1 MKKVVRY
8 VLVLLAPM
16 FACQQSGDVDVPNE
30 KERPSKSESAV
41 VNPRVDSLSKAPYIT
56 RDVKRQ
62 AVLFDSSKGKT
73 PYPAHPNVHRLTNL
87 QQWPVDNKALTR
99 VPLKLW
105 NAAGPPHFMVNGTG
119 DTVKTGVTI
128 PAHMQTLDAGP
139 ILREEAHR
147 PRFRDDATENIRYL
161 DVDQGMASSYV
172 YSVLEDRSGSLWFGH
187 QVGFSR
193 YDGVTFTHFTESP
206 GIAMGWCMLEDSY
219 GNIWF
224 GTLGYGLIKYDGHGF
239 SHLTEADGMLH
250 ENVLSLAED
259 RNGAIWIGTDAG
271 LTKFDG
277 ESFYHYTEAEG
288 LMNSSVNAIHIDAE
302 GVFWLGTE
310 EGLIRFDGEVFTQYT
325 ENDGLSN
332 NRVVAL
338 LEDASGQLWLGT
350 NGGGANRFDGAS
362 FTHYTTDVG
371 LNHNVV
377 RCIEEDA
384 HGNIWLSTDGGGT
397 NLIRGNQLINYGLQ
411 EGLYVDVYGSCIDRA
426 GHLWFGTN
434 GGGVSTLAPN
444 SFKHYSDVNGLANS
458 YIHAIEEDH
467 EGNIW
472 IGSDGGGLHR
482 YDGQNFHNYTMD
494 DGLAGNS
501 ISSLLVHSNG
511 DLWVGTTYNGLGRF
525 DGQTFEKFDTNDGL
539 GKEYIG
545 CISEDADGNVW
556 FGTDGAGLVKYD
568 GRDFH
573 RYTQQHGLSH
583 NVVNDI
589 FCDGNNMLW
598 IGTDGGLSVF
608 DGKTFT
614 NYTQQEGFELAPVGS
629 ITKDRNGHWWFG
641 SGGAGLCKYDGKE
654 FRYFTEE
661 EGLSEN
667 LVWAMREDRD
677 QNIWV
682 STENGLNQLV
692 STAEDQYAFI
702 KYAQGD
708 GLKGV
713 DFFAN
718 SICLDR
724 RNLLWLGSGK
734 GLTVLDLNRFSMP
747 SGAPTIHIRQLDI
760 NGEYTNFRKLNEGAT
775 SGLRFASIAP
785 FENYPENPEIAYKQN
800 HLTFYYSAI
809 DWEAAHDLRYS
820 YKLEGL
826 NTAWTAPSPDTKA
839 DYRNIPPG
847 RYTFK
852 VRASG
857 KTDRWSEEA
866 ALEFT
871 ILPPWYQ
878 TWWAYLIYFGLLVL
892 AGYSYTSWRTKK
904 LMRQK
909 KELEETVASRT
920 ADLKASN
927 ESLQDVN
934 AQLNN
939 QKEEIELQAF
949 ELQKLNDLKSKFYS
963 VVGHDLR
970 SPLTK
975 LFAVVYQIKQ
985 KLGTHDGEVQAAFTE
1000 FDTMYQNFVE
1010 LLDNVLDWGL
1020 LESNRKKIELQPE
1033 YLDEIIENV
1042 VCLYEPY
1049 AQAKQIDLQY
1059 EANISADLRVHIDK
1073 GSMEIVI
1080 RNLLSNAIKFTN
1092 AGGSIKVFT
1101 YEESE
1106 DVFIKVQ
1113 DTGVGISEERLKS
1126 IFDMN
1131 ESKRTTGTH
1140 GEKGTGL
1147 GLKLVHDFVKL
1158 NKGSVDVSSASGEGT
1173 TIIIAFSKMESTS

>member
-1 MKKVVRY
+1 MMKMLGY
-8 VLVLLAPM
+8 VLVLLVSIC
-16 FACQQSGDVDVPNE
+16 ACQQSGELDTPMMQAGSTE
-30 KERPSKSESAV
+30 SETEV
-41 VNPRVDSLSKAPYIT
+41 VKPRVDRLTTAPYIT

-62 AVLFDSSKGKT
+62 TVPFDSSQQK
-73 PYPAHPNVHRLTNL
+73 PYFPAHPNVHQLSNLLQKPINRGVLTHA
-87 QQWPVDNKALTR
+87 PMR
-99 VPLKLW
+99 VSKPDDSS
-105 NAAGPPHFMVNGTG
+105 HFTINGNG
-119 DTVKTGVTI
+119 DTVKTGVII
-128 PAHMQTLDAGP
+128 PVHMQPLDAVP
-139 ILREEAHR
+139 AIREEALR
-147 PRFRDDATENIRYL
+147 PRFRDNATENIRYL

-172 YSVLEDRSGSLWFGH
+172 YSVLEDRAGSLWFGH

-193 YDGVTFTHFTESP
+193 YDGVTFTHYTESP
-206 GIAMGWCMLEDSY
+206 GIAMGWCMLEDSN

-224 GTLGYGLIKYDGHGF
+224 GTLGYGLIKYEGHGF

-259 RNGAIWIGTDAG
+259 RNGVIWIGTDAG

-277 ESFYHYTEAEG
+277 ESFFHYTEAEG
-288 LMNSSVNAIHIDAE
+288 LMNTSVNAIQIDTD

-310 EGLIRFDGEVFTQYT
+310 EGLIRFDGEFFTQYT

-332 NRVVAL
+332 NSVVAL

-350 NGGGANRFDGAS
+350 NGGGANRFDGTS

-458 YIHAIEEDH
+458 YVHAIEEDH
-467 EGNIW
+467 EGNVW

-482 YDGQNFHNYTMD
+482 YDGHNFYNYTRG
-494 DGLAGNS
+494 DGLADNS

-525 DGQTFEKFDTNDGL
+525 DGQTFEKFDTSDGL

-568 GRDFH
+568 GRDFY
-573 RYTQQHGLSH
+573 RFTQKHGLSH
-583 NVVNDI
+583 NVVNAI
-589 FCDGNNMLW
+589 FCDENDKLW

-614 NYTQQEGFELAPVGS
+614 NYTQEEGFKLAGVGS
-629 ITKDRNGHWWFG
+629 IIQDHNGYMWFG
-641 SGGAGLCKYDGKE
+641 SAGSGLCKYDGKT
-654 FRYFTEE
+654 FRYFTEH

-667 LVWAMREDRD
+667 LVWALQEDTN

-692 STAEDQYAFI
+692 PSPEGQYAI
-702 KYAQGD
+702 ITYAQGD

-718 SICLDR
+718 STCLDGN
-724 RNLLWLGSGK
+724 NLLWLGSGK

-760 NGEYTNFRKLNEGAT
+760 NGEYTDFRKLHHGANQ
-775 SGLRFASIAP
+775 GLRFASIAP
-785 FENYPENPEIAYKQN
+785 FENFPEDPEIAYRQN

-820 YKLEGL
+820 YLLEGL
-826 NTAWTAPSPDTKA
+826 NTSWTVPSPDTKA

-847 RYTFK
+847 MYTFR
-852 VRASG
+852 VRAIG
-857 KTDRWSEEA
+857 KTGRWSDEA
-866 ALEFT
+866 NLKLT

-878 TWWAYLIYFGLLVL
+878 TWWAYFVYFGLLVL

-904 LMRQK
+904 LMHQK
-909 KELEETVASRT
+909 KVLEETVASRT

-927 ESLQDVN
+927 KSLQEVN

-939 QKEEIELQAF
+939 QKEEIQLQAF

-1033 YLDEIIENV
+1033 YLDELIDNV
-1042 VCLYEPY
+1042 VSLYEPY
-1049 AQAKQIDLQY
+1049 AHAKQIDLQY
-1059 EANISADLRVHIDK
+1059 EASISADLKVHVDK

-1092 AGGSIKVFT
+1092 AGGSIKVFAFQ
-1101 YEESE
+1101 ESA

-1126 IFDMN
+1126 IFEMN
-1131 ESKRTTGTH
+1131 ETKRTTGTH

-1158 NKGSVDVSSASGEGT
+1158 NKGSVDVLSTPGEGT
-1173 TIIIAFSKMESTS
+1173 TIIIAFSIMGGD